1 MAPASARKA
10 AAIGR
15 GPDAVAMLK
24 ADHKQV
30 KDWFEEFEKSRVARA
45 FWAIERPAFPRRFR
59 MLKGTSGAPVAPVVR
74 AIPIFAVCGDCFTQ
88 LW

>member
-1 MAPASARKA
+1 MATASARKA

-30 KDWFEEFEKSRVARA
+30 KDWFEEFEKSRSEKKKQTLATNICRALTVHCAKELQARR
-45 FWAIERPAFPRRFR
+45 WRP
-59 MLKGTSGAPVAPVVR
+59 
-74 AIPIFAVCGDCFTQ
+74 
-88 LW
+88 

>member
-1 MAPASARKA
+1 MATASARKA

-30 KDWFEEFEKSRVARA
+30 KDWFEEFEKSRSEKKKQTLATNICA
-45 FWAIERPAFPRRFR
+45 H
-59 MLKGTSGAPVAPVVR
+59 
-74 AIPIFAVCGDCFTQ
+74 
-88 LW
+88 